1 MNRRGLLSALVLAL
15 AVSAPAFADT
25 TPVHA
30 GDYRNTSLY
39 SQNNGP
45 RTRAEVL
52 AELEQARHDGTVERL
67 RKETSYA
74 QGLDLVPRPYRPTP
88 EGNQLAGAGR

>member
-30 GDYRNTSLY
+30 GDYRNMSLY